1 MSNGGFWCS
10 NLQEP
15 LSASK
20 RLPVHRNQWLYP
32 IQYSGQLLKKV
43 DLTSLRNFNWRLEQ
57 KNKVSG
63 IKRFKKNN

>member
-20 RLPVHRNQWLYP
+20 RLHRNQWLYP

-63 IKRFKKNN
+63 IKRFLKNN